1 MKQIK
6 EIRGI
11 IFFEMKILLFL
22 SLFTYI
28 YICMLLEE
36 KIKKIKIKEY

>member
-1 MKQIK
+1 MKQIR
-6 EIRGI
+6 EITGI

-28 YICMLLEE
+28 YIYMLLEE